1 MLSRIT
7 SRFSLDRGLIDQ
19 VKTSEMGFIA
29 KRPLNS
35 CMNVSKISEIIEI
48 NEIRKNLEVILESMH

>member
-1 MLSRIT
+1 M
-7 SRFSLDRGLIDQ
+7 FYLDRGLIDQ

-48 NEIRKNLEVILESMH
+48 NEIQKNLEVIRESMH